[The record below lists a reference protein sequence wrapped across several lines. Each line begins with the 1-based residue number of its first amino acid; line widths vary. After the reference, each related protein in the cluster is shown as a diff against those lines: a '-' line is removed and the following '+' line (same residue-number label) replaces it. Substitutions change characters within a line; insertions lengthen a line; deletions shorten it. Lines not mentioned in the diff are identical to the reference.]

1 MGIEYELKFSANAE
15 ALSAIAKEYGN
26 YPTQQYQM
34 ATTYYDTP
42 SGALSA
48 RNYTLRQ
55 RMENEVS
62 VCTLKTPAT
71 TYGRRELEINCNN
84 IHTAIARLC
93 QMGAP
98 DDFANA
104 IQEGIIPVCSA
115 KFHRTAITLD
125 AEDGVLELAL
135 DIGTLSGGDKT
146 IPLCEVEVELK
157 SGETATADLFASI
170 LMNRYQLV
178 QEHRSKFCRA
188 LVLYKG
194 DCL

>member
-1 MGIEYELKFSANAE
+1 MGKRY
-15 ALSAIAKEYGN
+15 
-26 YPTQQYQM
+26 
-34 ATTYYDTP
+34 
-42 SGALSA
+42 
-48 RNYTLRQ
+48 
-55 RMENEVS
+55 
-62 VCTLKTPAT
+62 
-71 TYGRRELEINCNN
+71 
-84 IHTAIARLC
+84 
-93 QMGAP
+93 
-98 DDFANA
+98 FANA

-157 SGETATADLFASI
+157 SGETATADLFASD
-170 LMNRYQLV
+170 LMNRYGLV

-188 LVLYKG
+188 LALYKG